1 MYKSAPFFCAIDT
14 KEKSL
19 SKTDCNTL
27 SIEKEQ
33 KVCYDRWDKRKIF

>member
-14 KEKSL
+14 KEKDVP
-19 SKTDCNTL
+19 KTDCNTL
-27 SIEKEQ
+27 SIEKRK